1 MHKQQADTR
10 APPSSIPAP
19 GTADGAAD
27 GQAGG
32 PTSFPPCRVQDAAAF
47 RGNSL

>member
-32 PTSFPPCRVQDAAAF
+32 PRMLLRSEETASRACQGP
-47 RGNSL
+47 